1 MGEKL
6 TEKEQLIM
14 AEPDLKLIVA
24 KQRNGP
30 YEGYQWEGKGLTF
43 KKTESSVDA
52 HRVPRSWVN
61 SG

>member
-6 TEKEQLIM
+6 NEKEQLIL

-30 YEGYQWEGKGLTF
+30 YEGHINLWEGKGLTF
-43 KKTESSVDA
+43 KKAEG
-52 HRVPRSWVN
+52 HRSMHIEFPRS
-61 SG
+61 